1 MFLVLHA
8 EKLFLVLGI
17 IKDKYSEQQFISI
30 NGVRVCMTRG
40 IEMNCWGIDPL
51 PSCFYSKHFF
61 LESEIL
67 F

>member
-40 IEMNCWGIDPL
+40 IKMNCWGLTPFPVVFIQNI
-51 PSCFYSKHFF
+51 FF
-61 LESEIL
+61 
-67 F
+67 